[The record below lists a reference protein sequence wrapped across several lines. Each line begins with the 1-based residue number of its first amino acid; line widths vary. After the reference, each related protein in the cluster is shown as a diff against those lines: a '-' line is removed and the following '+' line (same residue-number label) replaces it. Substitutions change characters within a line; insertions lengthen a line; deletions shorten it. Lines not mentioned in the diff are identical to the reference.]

1 MSHGTRDFPIGG
13 NIKINSE
20 NSLILISGNTEQ
32 LDDFKKVII
41 PLAKAGTGGR
51 SGQYLDFYKALLKA
65 LP

>member
-1 MSHGTRDFPIGG
+1 MSNGTTDLPIAG

-20 NSLILISGNTEQ
+20 NNLILISGNAEQ
-32 LDDFKKVII
+32 LDDFKKVIL

-51 SGQYLDFYKALLKA
+51 SGQFLDFYKALLKA

>member
-1 MSHGTRDFPIGG
+1 MSHGTLDFPIGG

-20 NSLILISGNTEQ
+20 NILILISGNTEQ